1 MPVPTTRIHQQE
13 IIADFIYEKDLE
25 LCMYIYLD
33 AFINKHRAQ
42 HHEECTAY
50 TRDTIWTLLH
60 ASYLRIRERLLGQG
74 LLTEK
79 AAGKYMMSLQR

>member
-1 MPVPTTRIHQQE
+1 MPVPTTKIDQQE
-13 IIADFIYEKDLE
+13 IIADFIYEKHLE

-42 HHEECTAY
+42 HRQECTTY
-50 TRDTIWTLLH
+50 TRDIIWTLLD